1 MEAEQTKSWDIK
13 LVDLTLG
20 YEQKIVLNN
29 INATIPGGRISVIL
43 GSSGGGKSTLLRHLV
58 GLRRPM
64 SGKILLDKYDMFA
77 LPEKDFR
84 ALRRRMG
91 MLFQDGAL
99 LGSMNLADNIALP
112 LKEHTR
118 LPDKIIREV
127 VLHTLELVN
136 MADFAEYYPNE
147 LSGGMR
153 KRAGLARAMVTA
165 PPILLC
171 DEPTSGLDPIT
182 AAQMDSLLVTLKN
195 KNPQMTIVVVSHD
208 LESLYAIADHA
219 MVLNAG
225 SIAFNGSKDEL
236 KQSQD
241 PFLKRFLDRTNIHTD
256 SGKSLRFMLQP
267 ETEKMVKNALD
278 DWLGRN

>member
-1 MEAEQTKSWDIK
+1 MKAVQTKSWDIK

-20 YEQKIVLNN
+20 YGQKAVLDS
-29 INATIPGGRISVIL
+29 INATIPGGRITVVL

-58 GLRRPM
+58 GLRRPI
-64 SGKILLDKYDMFA
+64 SGKIFLDEYDMFA
-77 LPEKDFR
+77 LPDAEFK

-112 LKEHTR
+112 LKEHTA

-136 MADFAEYYPNE
+136 MAEFAEYYPNE

-153 KRAGLARAMVTA
+153 KRAGLARAMITV

-171 DEPTSGLDPIT
+171 DEPTSGLDPVT
-182 AAQMDSLLVTLKN
+182 AAQMDALLLTLK
-195 KNPQMTIVVVSHD
+195 KRNPLMTIVVVSHD
-208 LESLYAIADHA
+208 LESLYAIADHV
-219 MVLNAG
+219 MVLNLG
-225 SIAFNGSKDEL
+225 GIAFNGSKEEL
-236 KQSQD
+236 KQSRD
-241 PFLKRFLDRTNIHTD
+241 AFLKRFLDRTNIHAD
-256 SGKSLRFMLQP
+256 DGKISRFALKP
-267 ETEKMVKNALD
+267 ETEEQVHQALNE
-278 DWLGRN
+278 WLGRK

>member
-1 MEAEQTKSWDIK
+1 METGQTKHWDIR

-20 YEQKIVLNN
+20 YEQKIVLNK
-29 INATIPGGRISVIL
+29 INATIPGGKISVIL
-43 GSSGGGKSTLLRHLV
+43 GGSGGGKSTLLRHLV
-58 GLRRPM
+58 GLRRPI
-64 SGKILLDKYDMFA
+64 SGKILLDKYDLFA
-77 LPEKDFR
+77 LPDKDFK

-99 LGSMNLADNIALP
+99 LGSMSLADNIALP
-112 LKEHTR
+112 LREHTD

-136 MADFAEYYPNE
+136 MADFSEYYPNE

-153 KRAGLARAMVTA
+153 KRAGLARAMVTS

-182 AAQMDSLLVTLKN
+182 AAQMDTLLKTLK
-195 KNPQMTIVVVSHD
+195 KQNPQMTIVVVSHD

-219 MVLNAG
+219 VVLNQG
-225 SIAFNGSKDEL
+225 GIAFNGSKEEL
-236 KQSQD
+236 QQTRD
-241 PFLKRFLDRTNIHTD
+241 PFLKRFLDRTNIHADD
-256 SGKSLRFMLQP
+256 SKPPRFTLKP
-267 ETEKMVKNALD
+267 ETEEQIKKALNE
-278 DWLGRN
+278 WLRQN